1 MAAGSGRPPV
11 GGPEAVSAAAKRIE
25 QLRTAI
31 RENDHRYYVLDDP
44 SVSDAD
50 YDALLVE
57 LRALETA
64 DPALITPDSP
74 TQRVGGSKAE
84 GFAAVKHDVP
94 MLSLDNAFSED
105 EATGFDRR
113 VRELLER
120 EPIKYHAE
128 PKIDG
133 LALSLRYERGLLV
146 RAATRG
152 DGSTGED
159 VTANARTIR
168 TLPLKLDGTGWPTTL
183 EVRGEAFMSKRGF
196 AAMNAAAAARGDK
209 QFANPRNAAAG
220 SLRQLDPAITAKRPL
235 QLFLYGVAGADS
247 GEFGDSHGAL
257 LGRLAEWGLPVCP
270 DAAAVTGLDGLLG
283 YYAGIGARRAAL
295 PYDIDGVVYKV
306 DSFAQQRALGWVAR
320 APRWAIAHKFPAEER
335 STQVNAVEFQ
345 VGRTGALTPVAR
357 LEPVLV
363 GGVTVSNVTLHNMDE
378 VERKDVRL
386 GDTVVVRRAG
396 DVIPEIVRVVLEKR
410 PSRARKVKLP
420 ERCPACGSRV
430 ERVTDQATARCVGGL
445 HCPAQRKEALRHF
458 ASRRALDV
466 DGLGERVIEQ
476 LVDADLVRSP
486 ADLFTL
492 ELERLAALDR
502 MGEKSAAKL
511 VAAIAASKRT
521 TLGRFVYALGIRDV
535 GEVTA
540 ETLARHFGSL
550 DAIAK
555 ADAAALEAVPDVGPV
570 VAARVVEFFA
580 DLANRAIVKALRKA
594 GVTFEEGAR
603 LEPESGPLNGKTFVI
618 TGTLPTLSRDAA
630 RALIEAAGGKVIG
643 SVSKRT
649 DFLVLGGDPGSKL
662 LDAQKHG
669 VRIVDEAELR
679 RLLTG

>member
-1 MAAGSGRPPV
+1 
-11 GGPEAVSAAAKRIE
+11 
-25 QLRTAI
+25 
-31 RENDHRYYVLDDP
+31 VLDDP

-50 YDALLVE
+50 YDALMAQ
-57 LRALETA
+57 LRALEA
-64 DPALITPDSP
+64 EHPALVTPDSP
-74 TQRVGGSKAE
+74 TQRVGGRAAE
-84 GFAAVKHDVP
+84 GFAPVRHEVP

-105 EATGFDRR
+105 EARAFDRR
-113 VRELLER
+113 ARERLER
-120 EPIKYHAE
+120 EPLGYHAE

-168 TLPLKLDGTGWPTTL
+168 TLPLKLEGKGWPQLL

-196 AAMNAAAAARGDK
+196 EALNARALERGEK

-220 SLRQLDPAITAKRPL
+220 SLRQLDPAITAARPL
-235 QLFLYGVAGADS
+235 QLFVYGVAGADS
-247 GEFGDSHGAL
+247 GELGDSHGAL
-257 LGRLAEWGLPVCP
+257 MKLLASWGLPVCP
-270 DAAAVTGLDGLLG
+270 DAAAVEGIDGLLG
-283 YYAGIGARRAAL
+283 YYARIAAKRTAL
-295 PYDIDGVVYKV
+295 PFDIDGVVYKV

-335 STQVNAVEFQ
+335 STVLNAVEFQ
-345 VGRTGALTPVAR
+345 VGRTGAITPVAR
-357 LEPVLV
+357 LEPVAV

-378 VERKDVRL
+378 VERKDVRI

-396 DVIPEIVRVVLEKR
+396 DVIPEIVRVVMEKR
-410 PSRARKVKLP
+410 RKGARKPKLP

-430 ERVTDQATARCVGGL
+430 ERVEDQAIARCVGGL

-466 DGLGERVIEQ
+466 DGLGEKIIDQ
-476 LVDADLVRSP
+476 LVDAELVHSP
-486 ADLFTL
+486 ADLYRLDAAT
-492 ELERLAALDR
+492 LAALDR
-502 MGEKSAAKL
+502 MGEKSAANL
-511 VAAIAASKRT
+511 VAAIAASKQT

-540 ETLARHFGSL
+540 ETLARHFGAL
-550 DAIAK
+550 DAIAG
-555 ADAAALEAVPDVGPV
+555 ASAEQLEAVSDVGPV

-580 DLANRAIVKALRKA
+580 DPANRAIVKALRKA
-594 GVTFEEGAR
+594 GITFAEGA
-603 LEPESGPLNGKTFVI
+603 PKVPSTGPFSGKTFVI
-618 TGTLPTLSRDAA
+618 TGTLPTLTRDAA
-630 RALIEAAGGKVIG
+630 RELIEAAGGKVSG

-649 DFLVLGGDPGSKL
+649 DFLVLGAEPGSKL
-662 LDAQKHG
+662 RDAEKHG

-679 RLLTG
+679 RLLAG